1 MDKNYA
7 YIPKSEKAEQR
18 LNMVKMFL
26 HGVERSISEME
37 NEAEGKRNYKMALA
51 QVIEEKAVQLAINIR
66 KFIKQK

>member
-1 MDKNYA
+1 MNENYP

-18 LNMVKMFL
+18 LNIVKMFL

-37 NEAEGKRNYKMALA
+37 TEAEGKRNYKMTLA
-51 QVIEEKAVQLAINIR
+51 KIIEEKAVQLAISIR